1 MQTFQLSASP
11 GHLIRRLHQFSTSL
25 WANIVSDQ
33 ITSPQFGIL
42 NFLADHPGCDQTTLG
57 SSVFLDRASTTEIV
71 GRMTKKGLVC
81 RVKDPKDMR
90 RWKLTLTELGYH
102 TYEELAPLSLV
113 QNNCLIEA
121 LSKESQVQFLGY
133 LQEILN
139 VDPSLRVTEQVR
151 PEPKA
156 ESSISHK
163 EATSAVMD

>member
-25 WANIVSDQ
+25 WANIVSEQ

-71 GRMTKKGLVC
+71 GRMTKRGLIS
-81 RVKDPKDMR
+81 RVKDPNDMR
-90 RWKLTLTELGYH
+90 RWNLTLTELGYR

-113 QNNCLIEA
+113 QNNCLVEA
-121 LSKESQVQFLGY
+121 LGKTDQQQFLRY

-139 VDPSLRVTEQVR
+139 VDPALRITDQVR
-151 PEPKA
+151 PPLNDGSKLPSTE
-156 ESSISHK
+156 
-163 EATSAVMD
+163 T

>member
-71 GRMTKKGLVC
+71 GRMTKRGLIC

-90 RWKLTLTELGYH
+90 RWKLTLTELGYR

-113 QNNCLIEA
+113 QNNCLVEA
-121 LSKESQVQFLGY
+121 LSKRDQLQFLGY

-139 VDPSLRVTEQVR
+139 VDPGLRVTEQVR
-151 PEPKA
+151 PVSNA
-156 ESSISHK
+156 ESSISGAGVQPAK
-163 EATSAVMD
+163 LG

>member
-25 WANIVSDQ
+25 WTEIVSDQ

-71 GRMTKKGLVC
+71 GRMTKRGLIC

-90 RWKLTLTELGYH
+90 RWKLTLTELGYR

-113 QNNCLIEA
+113 QNKCLVEA
-121 LSKESQVQFLGY
+121 LSKPEQLQFLGY

-139 VDPSLRVTEQVR
+139 VDPELRVTEQVR
-151 PEPKA
+151 PASNAKCPIPNTGDQQA
-156 ESSISHK
+156 RL
-163 EATSAVMD
+163 D